1 MSDHEEWERRLHIPQ
16 SIRQAVLDR
25 DNAQCQCCGTG
36 GENRLQLHHWRQF
49 RSHGG
54 GHTTENLV
62 TVCFRCHE
70 RIHRHE
76 IDVVVLEVAAGVW
89 RAFLRR
95 GY

>member
-1 MSDHEEWERRLHIPQ
+1 
-16 SIRQAVLDR
+16 
-25 DNAQCQCCGTG
+25 
-36 GENRLQLHHWRQF
+36 
-49 RSHGG
+49 
-54 GHTTENLV
+54 
-62 TVCFRCHE
+62 VCFRCHE